1 MEILVKLVEQDGT
14 WGLETFPIGC
24 HGKILHSVLVK
35 SFSIIHNMMR
45 ELR

>member
-1 MEILVKLVEQDGT
+1 MENLVKLVEEDGT
-14 WGLETFPIGC
+14 LGLETFPIGC

-35 SFSIIHNMMR
+35 SFSIIHNIMC

>member
-1 MEILVKLVEQDGT
+1 M
-14 WGLETFPIGC
+14 GLETFPIGC
-24 HGKILHSVLVK
+24 HGKILQSVLVK